1 MSRSLT
7 KTVEVFKMVAM
18 KPATPLEQCEDGALV
33 AMTLSG
39 NGKAFETLIRRYQ
52 KLVYNVLFQMLQH
65 HDTAAD
71 VTQETFIRAY
81 RGLSSFKQS
90 HRFKPWLLKVATNAG
105 LNQIRQSKI
114 REFESLDAV
123 LDENPAAEPASRQ
136 NLDEELDRRFSQAM
150 LVDALRQVSP
160 HNRHVF
166 VLRYQHDLSYA
177 EIAEIVD
184 EPETTIKS
192 TLHRVRER
200 LRKILSEKIQT
211 SSGD

>member
-1 MSRSLT
+1 MPDGLT
-7 KTVEVFKMVAM
+7 NETQVFKMVSM
-18 KPATPLEQCEDGALV
+18 KQGTPLPQCEDGTLV
-33 AMTLSG
+33 FMTLSG
-39 NGKAFETLIRRYQ
+39 NGKAYETLIRRYQ
-52 KLVYNVLFQMLQH
+52 KLVYNVLFQMLQN

-81 RGLSSFKQS
+81 RGLSSFRQGA
-90 HRFKPWLLKVATNAG
+90 RFKPWLLKIATNAG

-123 LDENPAAEPASRQ
+123 LDENPAVEPASRE
-136 NLDEELDRRFSQAM
+136 NLEEELDRRFSQVM
-150 LVDALRQVSP
+150 LVDALRAISP

-166 VLRYQHDLSYA
+166 VLRYQHDLTYA
-177 EIAEIVD
+177 DIADIVN

-192 TLHRVRER
+192 TLYRVREK

-211 SSGD
+211 